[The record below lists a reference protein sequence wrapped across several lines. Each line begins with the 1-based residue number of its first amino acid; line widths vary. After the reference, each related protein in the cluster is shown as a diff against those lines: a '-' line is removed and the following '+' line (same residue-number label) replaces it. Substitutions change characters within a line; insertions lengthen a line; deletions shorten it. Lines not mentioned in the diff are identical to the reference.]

1 MSTADLLRQ
10 LFFPA
15 SVDWI
20 HHSSPVDRHD
30 RSPWRRR
37 TRLCRSPCRGR
48 RRHKRRHRCSAAQLA
63 LPQSGLAP
71 LARRRLP
78 VRTRVASSVVIKR
91 SPSGAPGVEAAVEV
105 LVRGRHVPEHAAAT
119 APRHDWAHDPIPIVT
134 ATHAKEPAAFLSA
147 AWLAQ
152 MILEVVHAFRP
163 RPTMLW
169 MNELP
174 RARIGLH
181 AKRRIDVE
189 DGLRCCSFTL
199 LPCSRQ
205 LAGECHSPFTFL
217 SPQPRLMC
225 IRKPR

>member
-63 LPQSGLAP
+63 LPQSGFAP
-71 LARRRLP
+71 EARLLL
-78 VRTRVASSVVIKR
+78 VRTPSVVIKR

-105 LVRGRHVPEHAAAT
+105 LVRGSHVAEHAAAT
-119 APRHDWAHDPIPIVT
+119 APRYDWAHDPIPIVT

-199 LPCSRQ
+199 LPCSCQ

-217 SPQPRLMC
+217 SPQPRLVC
-225 IRKPR
+225 IREPR